1 MIGSKCDMCSA
12 GFFDVAQGCLGTHSV
27 FYLRLF
33 QCPPC
38 VSLYQLSVSINAN
51 KTEGAICPLRIMI
64 VTVNMYIRLFH
75 VPMGFSEKRNEFM

>member
-1 MIGSKCDMCSA
+1 MFRYAFS
-12 GFFDVAQGCLGTHSV
+12 

-38 VSLYQLSVSINAN
+38 VSLYELSISINAS

-64 VTVNMYIRLFH
+64 VTVNMYIRLFQ
-75 VPMGFSEKRNEFM
+75 VPMGFSEKRNEYVNITLACL